1 MAIHS
6 KVIAPF
12 VSMTDLAHVLSHD
25 AKVPVSRPYI
35 TAMIRR
41 DQLPK
46 PVQIGRVKGWYKQD
60 IERNGNATV
69 EQINNI
75 LSYLYN

>member
-12 VSMTDLAHVLSHD
+12 VSMTDLAHVLSND
-25 AKVPVSRPYI
+25 ASVPVSRPYI

-41 DQLPK
+41 NQLPK

-69 EQINNI
+69 GQINDI
-75 LSYLYN
+75 LSYLYR

>member
-1 MAIHS
+1 MMIHS

-12 VSMTDLAHVLSHD
+12 VSMTDMAHVLSND

-35 TAMIRR
+35 TSMIKRN
-41 DQLPK
+41 QLPK

-75 LSYLYN
+75 LTYLYN